1 MNLKPFFTENLIE
14 AGCDEAGRGC
24 IAGPVVAAAVILPRD
39 MDFPEFDDSKKL
51 TEKQRE
57 KLRVKV
63 MENAV
68 TYGVGIV
75 SAEEIDEINIL
86 NASFLAM
93 HRAIDQLTVLPELLL
108 IDGNRFNKYKDIKH
122 QCIVGGD
129 AKYQAIAAASILA
142 KTTRDHIMQ
151 ELDSQYPDYNWKQNK
166 GYPTIE
172 HKNAVAQF
180 GMSPYHRKTFNM
192 SIQLKLF

>member
-1 MNLKPFFTENLIE
+1 MNLKPFFTDNLIE

-24 IAGPVVAAAVILPRD
+24 IAGPVVAAAVILPRG

-63 MENAV
+63 LENAAA
-68 TYGVGIV
+68 YGVGIV

-93 HRAIDQLTVLPELLL
+93 HRAIDQLTIRPELLL
-108 IDGNRFNKYKDIKH
+108 IDGNRFNKYHDIKH

-151 ELDSQYPDYNWKQNK
+151 DLDSQYPAYNWKQNK

-172 HKNAVAQF
+172 HKNAVAEH